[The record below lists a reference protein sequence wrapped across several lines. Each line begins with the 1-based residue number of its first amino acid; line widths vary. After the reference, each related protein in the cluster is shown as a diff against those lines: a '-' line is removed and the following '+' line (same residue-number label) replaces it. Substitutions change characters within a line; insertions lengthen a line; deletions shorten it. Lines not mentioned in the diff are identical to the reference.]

1 MGQKKTVY
9 SLAVYGLVLGKKPTQ
24 IRSQGSLQRRN
35 QKPKSKKVKTSDYI
49 YLKKFNHTQKNQSL
63 SFQHTPQNT
72 SQAYIPCTLAL
83 GYFPKVLMSCYLD
96 YFRLNLQ
103 SYTSCHYEGC
113 YPSNKIK
120 GAVRHH
126 IQDPQADQPQQRL
139 PAAYAMLGGVYFLH
153 FQYLS

>member
-1 MGQKKTVY
+1 MYCQCRRARGAGGHQKKTVY

-72 SQAYIPCTLAL
+72 S
-83 GYFPKVLMSCYLD
+83 
-96 YFRLNLQ
+96 
-103 SYTSCHYEGC
+103 
-113 YPSNKIK
+113 
-120 GAVRHH
+120 
-126 IQDPQADQPQQRL
+126 
-139 PAAYAMLGGVYFLH
+139 
-153 FQYLS
+153 